1 MDKIRIAIA
10 DDHAVLRSGL
20 KAMLNYHPQFEV
32 IAEASNG
39 LETLAVLEQC
49 NPDVLI
55 LDLSMPGMGGV
66 ECIKEIRHRG
76 LACRILVLTMYDEEE
91 YVKEV
96 MRAGADGYILKKSA
110 DTDLIE
116 GIIKVHAG
124 KKYMNEFLAESL
136 LNSFLRTSAEPP
148 AAERDPYFILSA
160 REREVLRYL
169 AQGYTNSE
177 IGKMLSL
184 SCKTIDTYRSR
195 IMQKLNLHRKS
206 ELVNFAIQYK
216 LVQI

>member
-1 MDKIRIAIA
+1 MEKIRIAIA

-32 IAEASNG
+32 IAEAANG
-39 LETLAVLEQC
+39 LETLAVLERC
-49 NPDVLI
+49 CPDVLI
-55 LDLSMPGMGGV
+55 LDLAMPGMSGV
-66 ECIKEIRHRG
+66 ECIKEIRHRRIP
-76 LACRILVLTMYDEEE
+76 CRILVLTMYDEDE

-96 MRAGADGYILKKSA
+96 MRAGADGYVLKKSA

-116 GIIKVHAG
+116 GIIKVHSG
-124 KKYMNEFLAESL
+124 KKYLNDLLSESL
-136 LNSFLRTSAEPP
+136 LENFLRTTAMTANEC
-148 AAERDPYFILSA
+148 DPYNILSA
-160 REREVLRYL
+160 REREVLRFL

-177 IGKMLSL
+177 IGKRLSL

-216 LVQI
+216 LVQL

>member
-1 MDKIRIAIA
+1 MEKIRITIA

-20 KAMLNYHPQFEV
+20 KAMLNYYPQFEV
-32 IAEASNG
+32 IAEAANG
-39 LETLAVLEQC
+39 LETLASLEQC
-49 NPDVLI
+49 CPDVLI
-55 LDLSMPGMGGV
+55 LDLSMPGMSGV
-66 ECIKEIRHRG
+66 ECIKEIRHRRIP
-76 LACRILVLTMYDEEE
+76 CRILVLTMYDEEE

-96 MRAGADGYILKKSA
+96 LRAGADGYVLKKSA

-124 KKYMNEFLAESL
+124 KKYLNDLLSESL
-136 LNSFLRTSAEPP
+136 LENFLRASATN
-148 AAERDPYFILSA
+148 ARQCDPYSILSA
-160 REREVLRYL
+160 REREVLRFL

-177 IGKMLSL
+177 IGKRLSL

-206 ELVNFAIQYK
+206 ELVNFAIQNK
-216 LVQI
+216 LVQL

>member
-1 MDKIRIAIA
+1 MEKIRITVA

-32 IAEASNG
+32 IAEAANG
-39 LETLAVLEQC
+39 LETLASLEQC
-49 NPDVLI
+49 CPDVLI
-55 LDLSMPGMGGV
+55 LDLAMPGMSGV
-66 ECIKEIRHRG
+66 ECIKEIRHRRIP
-76 LACRILVLTMYDEEE
+76 CRILVLTMYDEEE

-96 MRAGADGYILKKSA
+96 LRAGADGYVLKKSA

-124 KKYMNEFLAESL
+124 KKYLNDMLSESL
-136 LNSFLRTSAEPP
+136 LDNLLRSP
-148 AAERDPYFILSA
+148 ATADSQCNPYNILSA
-160 REREVLRYL
+160 REREVLRFL

-177 IGKMLSL
+177 IGKRLSL
-184 SCKTIDTYRSR
+184 SGKTIDTYRSR

-206 ELVNFAIQYK
+206 ELVNFAIQHK
-216 LVQI
+216 LVQL

>member
-20 KAMLNYHPQFEV
+20 KAMLNYDPRFEV
-32 IAEASNG
+32 IAEAANG
-39 LETLAVLEQC
+39 LETLAVLEHC
-49 NPDVLI
+49 CPDVLI

-116 GIIKVHAG
+116 GIITVHSG
-124 KKYMNEFLAESL
+124 KKYMNEFLAENL
-136 LNSFLRTSAEPP
+136 LNNFLRNPTEVPEAN
-148 AAERDPYFILSA
+148 RDPYFILST

-184 SCKTIDTYRSR
+184 SSKTIDTYRSR
-195 IMQKLNLHRKS
+195 IMQKLNMHRKS